1 MQEGKN
7 QNHTEQQR
15 QPRAE
20 GPKLD
25 VARMRDIVSEL
36 EMEGDIYSRI
46 NMQETANY
54 WGLTIAEIYYLID
67 PIRA

>member
-1 MQEGKN
+1 MKSK
-7 QNHTEQQR
+7 TELLAIVH
-15 QPRAE
+15 RAC
-20 GPKLD
+20 PKLD

-54 WGLTIAEIYYLID
+54 WGLTISEIYYLID
-67 PIRA
+67 PIRS